1 MLRAV
6 LIGCG
11 KIGSSFADDPKI
23 DGVYA
28 HAHAY
33 AEASGVQLVAVCD
46 ADLERARQCGQ
57 RWQVDAIYSDYVQM
71 LRDIQ
76 PDLVSVCTPDESHA
90 EVLQQVLQT
99 SSVKGVLAEKPLA
112 ASFAAAQQLVALA
125 REKNIRLAVNY
136 SRRYSRGHQQLR
148 QQLAERLGEV
158 QAVSGFYTKGLL
170 HNGTHW
176 LDLLRFLLGPLQLQ
190 SCLQGL
196 SPFAGDPPGD
206 ASPALTL
213 QLANGAPVLLTGL
226 DAARFSLFEMEIV
239 GSLGRVRLLDSGY
252 HFEWQIVEDSR
263 FFSGYRALGP
273 AQRVA
278 GDMRDVTLH
287 ALQDLLEAVQQSR
300 DPLCCGEDAL
310 AAQYLVNQARAC
322 LTV

>member
-1 MLRAV
+1 MSRAV

-46 ADLERARQCGQ
+46 ADSQQAQKCGQ

-76 PDLVSVCTPDESHA
+76 PQIVSVCTPDASHA
-90 EVLQQVLQT
+90 EVLRQVLQT
-99 SSVKGVLAEKPLA
+99 PSVRGVLAEKPLA
-112 ASFAAAQQLVALA
+112 TSLSDAEILVALA
-125 REKNIRLAVNY
+125 RQQGIRLAVNY
-136 SRRYSRGHQQLR
+136 SRRYAYSHQLLR
-148 QQLAERLGEV
+148 QQLVERIGEV
-158 QAVSGFYTKGLL
+158 QAVSGVYTKGLL

-176 LDLLRFLLGPLQLQ
+176 LDLLHFLLGPAQLLH
-190 SCLQGL
+190 CAAGL

-206 ASPALTL
+206 ASPTMML
-213 QLANGAPVLLTGL
+213 QLGNGAPVLLTGL
-226 DAARFSLFEMEIV
+226 DGARFSIFEMEIV

-252 HFEWQIVEDSR
+252 HFEWQQVEDSR

-273 AQRVA
+273 VQQEPA
-278 GDMRDVTLH
+278 GLRDVTLH
-287 ALQDLLEAVQQSR
+287 AVLDLLAAIDQQR
-300 DPLCCGEDAL
+300 EPLCCGDDAL
-310 AAQYLVNQARAC
+310 VVQRLVNQARAC
-322 LTV
+322 LGL